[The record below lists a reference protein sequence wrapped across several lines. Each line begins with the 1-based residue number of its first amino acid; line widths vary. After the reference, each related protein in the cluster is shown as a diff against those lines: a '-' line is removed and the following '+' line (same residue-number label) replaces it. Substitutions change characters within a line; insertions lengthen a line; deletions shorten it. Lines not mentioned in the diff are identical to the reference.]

1 MSSSAGAALPDV
13 SSLDLDLVLDTLQEV
28 LANPDPYMEALGVRA
43 KRHAETENHSG
54 FKEFPIPFIGAE
66 FGVKYKDESNRMKGG
81 EAYIHVDDLQSLIP
95 AAHSKLVKVHVK
107 FDGGPSTVDGLF
119 SAEFDYHLEHKDGDG
134 TEEGSVQVTRELRGG
149 RWHTH
154 VKTEAHPFSGET
166 IIPKRIS
173 SMELDLESDRHTSL
187 KAKYFNAFM
196 GRDLTVDIAR
206 VPGKSIKAIIT
217 NKGVVSTVEGLL
229 SKPSSG
235 EVKVDMKADI
245 RGVKYTGEISGK
257 MTAGKPTKVK
267 VEVKK
272 GSETVLQL
280 LFEVK
285 VSGTKGMFR
294 GKYSVMGG
302 KVAQGKVNG
311 KWDGTKVE
319 VEAGPYKISVDL
331 ALGTSIKIKAEKG
344 GVEMWT
350 YETLREDKSSG
361 SVMLWEAKSEM
372 NLNPDSMLHGAIQ
385 KFYPFGAFLK
395 RTNTMR
401 IYVDHSQRNALL
413 PQFKIDFDVVKDG
426 SKVVDLTA
434 DTTTSPYKFVADAPN
449 VFSKMGLKSG
459 VTVTVDHQKGKSLNI
474 MSNIAGGVQLN
485 VNHAPNNLGGRTINV
500 LANKAGAQMF
510 KYHGETSKVDN
521 AAMLKV
527 GLKGEFDLSPDS
539 ILYKTVVG
547 KYKILT
553 PFAKRTSD
561 LEFFLDKQNM
571 NTVMNKFYAKAKIDK
586 DGTNVANIDISTNVK
601 PYKFFMYLPAVLGKL
616 RPGME
621 VVDVTLA
628 HELHKSIDLKV
639 NHPTAKWKGFK
650 IVRNGNHYDIEW
662 NGKKLGKGDYK
673 IEGNRFST
681 TQTLEDGRSLTTTV
695 TWKNT
700 YSNSNSHLLDNKVN
714 INLDGTERRL
724 NLDLEWDMSKVPDMD
739 LNTPESGHLRLMAE
753 GNNRRWGD
761 YSISRE
767 VSLASAARVLSLDVS
782 GMASFS
788 AGLLAARSP
797 VVTSVVLEYDVDK
810 TDLAGHFSKVMA
822 GKEYSITFPKGS
834 FRMPSVKLGA

>member
-1 MSSSAGAALPDV
+1 MTRAGSHLFAISPPPVLSGAALPEV
-13 SSLDLDLVLDTLQEV
+13 SSLDLDLVLDTFQEL

-154 VKTEAHPFSGET
+154 LKTEAHPFSGET

-173 SMELDLESDRHTSL
+173 GMELDLESDRHTSL

-217 NKGVVSTVEGLL
+217 NKGVVSTLEGLL

-285 VSGTKGMFR
+285 VSGSKGMFR

-331 ALGTSIKIKAEKG
+331 ALGKSIKIKAEKG

-372 NLNPDSMLHGAIQ
+372 NLNPDSMLHGVIQ

-401 IYVDHSQRNALL
+401 IYVDHSQHNVLL

-449 VFSKMGLKSG
+449 IFSKLGLDSG
-459 VTVTVDHQKGKSLNI
+459 VSVTVDHQKG
-474 MSNIAGGVQLN
+474 
-485 VNHAPNNLGGRTINV
+485 
-500 LANKAGAQMF
+500 
-510 KYHGETSKVDN
+510 
-521 AAMLKV
+521 
-527 GLKGEFDLSPDS
+527 
-539 ILYKTVVG
+539 
-547 KYKILT
+547 
-553 PFAKRTSD
+553 
-561 LEFFLDKQNM
+561 
-571 NTVMNKFYAKAKIDK
+571 
-586 DGTNVANIDISTNVK
+586 
-601 PYKFFMYLPAVLGKL
+601 
-616 RPGME
+616 
-621 VVDVTLA
+621 
-628 HELHKSIDLKV
+628 
-639 NHPTAKWKGFK
+639 
-650 IVRNGNHYDIEW
+650 
-662 NGKKLGKGDYK
+662 
-673 IEGNRFST
+673 
-681 TQTLEDGRSLTTTV
+681 
-695 TWKNT
+695 
-700 YSNSNSHLLDNKVN
+700 
-714 INLDGTERRL
+714 
-724 NLDLEWDMSKVPDMD
+724 
-739 LNTPESGHLRLMAE
+739 
-753 GNNRRWGD
+753 
-761 YSISRE
+761 
-767 VSLASAARVLSLDVS
+767 
-782 GMASFS
+782 
-788 AGLLAARSP
+788 
-797 VVTSVVLEYDVDK
+797 
-810 TDLAGHFSKVMA
+810 
-822 GKEYSITFPKGS
+822 
-834 FRMPSVKLGA
+834 